1 MIIQNFVPVK
11 VTKELLRL
19 KLKDVLL
26 HTMKVNKSV
35 GFLFLI
41 LLYCFIASPV
51 FSQTNRGT
59 NYSDIRV
66 DALND
71 AKIRDFMREVEVSGL
86 SIDQIEQVALSRGMV
101 PAEVK
106 KLKIRV
112 DRIRDED
119 ARQLRESRAGISYQD
134 SVKRLGIDTLTGL
147 KRAEVETQSEK
158 ALATLKSKIF
168 GSDIFKNNQL
178 TFEPNFS
185 IAPPEN
191 YRVSP
196 DDELIVD
203 VFGFSEVTY
212 PRTVTPDGT
221 INIPYAGVVRVAGLT
236 LAEITSKLTAKLS
249 TIYTGIR
256 SGNTFVRVTTG
267 RLRSIRVTLI
277 GEVSRPGTYTLSSVS
292 TVFAAL
298 YSSGGPN
305 ENGSYREIEIIR
317 GNKVISKLD
326 VYDFLLRGDQAGNI
340 TLRDQDIIRI
350 PVFKN
355 RIEFDGEVKRP
366 GFFEVLDGETLNMVL
381 SFAGGFNDNAYKARI
396 KVFQNTSKER
406 KLTDVFSDDFNGYR
420 PLSGDKYIA
429 EPILDRFE
437 NRVQINGS
445 VFRPGS
451 YELNNGMTLK
461 SLITKAEGF
470 KEDAFLSRAYITR
483 LKSDGYFEMISFDP
497 GKIVTGSNPDILLKR
512 EDIITISSIF
522 DLRDEYKVSIDGE
535 VRTPGEFQYAENM
548 NLEDLILKAGGL
560 NEGASITRIE
570 VARRVNNSNKD
581 QASAQ
586 SAEIFQITIDNDLS
600 LKTSGFILQPFDIV
614 SVRRSEGYE
623 VQRQVKIEGEVK
635 YPGIYFITKKNERIS
650 DLLNR
655 AGGGSVFAYYKGASL
670 QRGKEVKE
678 DKFQSDAERRNKGIN
693 LKSESALAAL
703 LNKADSVQT
712 DSVPVNDLVGI
723 DLEKILKNPGSDID
737 LFLEEGDI
745 INIPKQPQTVK
756 VTGNVLLPVTV
767 IYTPRKAFKSY
778 ISESGGFKQN
788 AARRRSY
795 VKYANGSVKSTRK
808 ALLFLNNYPR
818 VTPGAEIVV
827 PENLEVKKVSVQ
839 EILGTFTGLIST
851 ILLVL
856 TLTR

>member
-1 MIIQNFVPVK
+1 
-11 VTKELLRL
+11 
-19 KLKDVLL
+19 
-26 HTMKVNKSV
+26 MKINRSFR
-35 GFLFLI
+35 FLFLI
-41 LLYCFIASPV
+41 ILYCFIVSPV

-101 PAEVK
+101 PSEVK
-106 KLKIRV
+106 KLKLRV

-178 TFEPNFS
+178 TFEPNFR

-203 VFGFSEVTY
+203 IFGFSEVNY
-212 PRTVTPDGT
+212 PRMVSTEGT

-236 LAEITSKLTAKLS
+236 LAEITSKLTARLS

-277 GEVSRPGTYTLSSVS
+277 GEVTRPGTYTLSSVS

-326 VYDFLLRGDQAGNI
+326 VYDFLLHGDQAGNI

-350 PVFKN
+350 PIFKN
-355 RIEFDGEVKRP
+355 RVEFDGEVKRP

-406 KLTDVFSDDFNGYR
+406 KLTDVFSDDFNSYR

-451 YELNNGMTLK
+451 YELDKGMTLK

-497 GKIVTGSNPDILLKR
+497 SKIITGSNPDILLKR

-586 SAEIFQITIDNDLS
+586 SAEVFQITTDNDLS

-670 QRGKEVKE
+670 KRGKEVKVG
-678 DKFQSDAERRNKGIN
+678 KFQSDAEKREAELN
-693 LKSESALAAL
+693 LKSEAPLAAL
-703 LNKADSVQT
+703 LNKRDSVQT

-737 LFLEEGDI
+737 LFLEEGDV

-756 VTGNVLLPVTV
+756 VTGNVLLPVTA
-767 IYTPRKAFKSY
+767 IFIPKQGFKSY
-778 ISESGGFKQN
+778 ISQSGGFKQN

-808 ALLFLNNYPR
+808 ALLFFNNYPR
-818 VTPGAEIVV
+818 VTPGSEIVV
-827 PENLEVKKVSVQ
+827 PENLVVKKVSVQ
-839 EILGTFTGLIST
+839 EVLGISTGLIST